1 MSTRYT
7 EGSPCLQVRPNIL
20 EPQLQ
25 GKRKVNPHYLESYRT
40 ALQAAMLLPFG
51 RRGTPHDRAGVLA
64 LGQQPVLRAV
74 LAAEGCAAALCSE
87 LQDSGE
93 MKLSTLIGA
102 IVTAE

>member
-1 MSTRYT
+1 M
-7 EGSPCLQVRPNIL
+7 RPNIL
-20 EPQLQ
+20 ELQLQ

-74 LAAEGCAAALCSE
+74 LAAEGCVAALCSVPE
-87 LQDSGE
+87 MQDSGE
-93 MKLSTLIGA
+93 MKLSTHVEGRCHK
-102 IVTAE
+102 